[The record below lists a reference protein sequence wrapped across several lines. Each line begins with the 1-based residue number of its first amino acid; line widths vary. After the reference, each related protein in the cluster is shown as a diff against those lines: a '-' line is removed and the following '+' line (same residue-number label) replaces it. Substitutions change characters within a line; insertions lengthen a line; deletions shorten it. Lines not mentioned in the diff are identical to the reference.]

1 MSEFKRLQQILD
13 DIEVD
18 KDSIRSSLGNTR
30 VHSFFMEASSTV
42 FRAVAAFGFLTL
54 LFKSGLTTVAYIC
67 AGALVINLA
76 ATLLIVHEEYRLQKQ
91 LEKEFDKFKAELK
104 RRGISDTEMK
114 EMLVKS
120 KDPQ

>member
-1 MSEFKRLQQILD
+1 MSEFNRLQQILD

-18 KDSIRSSLGNTR
+18 KDSIRSSLGNTK
-30 VHSFFMEASSTV
+30 VHTFFMEASSFV
-42 FRAVAAFGFLTL
+42 FKAAATFGFLTL
-54 LFKSGLTTVAYIC
+54 LFNSGLSAVAYIC
-67 AGALVINLA
+67 GGAVIVNLA
-76 ATLLIVHEEYRLQKQ
+76 SVLLIVYEEQRLQKQ
-91 LEKEFDKFKAELK
+91 LEKEFDKFKTELK